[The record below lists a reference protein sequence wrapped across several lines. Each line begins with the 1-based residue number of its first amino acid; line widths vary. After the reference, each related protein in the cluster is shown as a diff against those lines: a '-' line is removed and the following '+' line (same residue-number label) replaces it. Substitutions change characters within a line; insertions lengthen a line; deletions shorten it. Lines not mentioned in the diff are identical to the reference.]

1 MPFVETKD
9 LDVLI
14 YNKQFFDQ
22 TVKNKPKAYEKF
34 VEMSRNN
41 DYTVGNLLD

>member
-22 TVKNKPKAYEKF
+22 TVKNKQGTYETL
-34 VEMSRNN
+34 V
-41 DYTVGNLLD
+41 